1 MPSIQDYFEIEIIH
15 RLISDS
21 IKMIVSTILQRI
33 SPFASVF
40 TRSYRTK
47 DMLRRRCADCY
58 VVWRYG
64 RMYVECPKYPRHKT
78 VSSFAKEKGWGYL
91 DWRLAPKL
99 ERIK

>member
-1 MPSIQDYFEIEIIH
+1 M
-15 RLISDS
+15 LISS
-21 IKMIVSTILQRI
+21 VLQKTVLKSTSLPMMFI
-33 SPFASVF
+33 
-40 TRSYRTK
+40 RSYRTK

-64 RMYVECPKYPRHKT
+64 RMYIECPKFPRHKT
-78 VSSFAKEKGWGYL
+78 VSKFTNEKGWGWL

>member
-1 MPSIQDYFEIEIIH
+1 M
-15 RLISDS
+15 LI
-21 IKMIVSTILQRI
+21 STILQRTVLKSTSFPMMFI
-33 SPFASVF
+33 
-40 TRSYRTK
+40 RSYRTK

-64 RMYVECPKYPRHKT
+64 RMYIECPKFARHKT
-78 VSSFAKEKGWGYL
+78 VSKSAKEKGWGWL